1 MDPFEINLVGE
12 TLWVMPQADGTFQ
25 IFRGENKIATLTP
38 SIDEATGSIIW
49 ETAELI
55 SLEYVRQI
63 GELIEEHEM

>member
-1 MDPFEINLVGE
+1 
-12 TLWVMPQADGTFQ
+12 MPQADGTFQ